1 MFASLI
7 TLLAIQSATAGD
19 ITVVGSL
26 TREFSP
32 ALGSTTSDT
41 ISVRNDGSE
50 PKDVLLYQVDY
61 QYDAA
66 GTNSFPSPGTL
77 PRSNAPWVKVGAQQ
91 IRLDPGETE
100 DVPYTLT
107 VPSVVPVGGTQWSV
121 IMIEPVTSRFDGER
135 PTSDRA
141 VTLNTI
147 FRSAVQV
154 VTQVGDGETKV
165 AFRERALVRD
175 GDQRA
180 VRLDV
185 ENIGDRWFAPH
196 VWLELFDPG
205 GTSIGTFRATDRRLL
220 PGCAARYWMDL
231 STVQAGDYTALIVAD
246 GGESGVFGT
255 RLALKL

>member
-1 MFASLI
+1 MWSGRRTGESGGVAGPGLRGEDLSLPEPAYTAFTTTRSGASTFASLI

-147 FRSAVQV
+147 FRRS
-154 VTQVGDGETKV
+154 GG
-165 AFRERALVRD
+165 
-175 GDQRA
+175 
-180 VRLDV
+180 
-185 ENIGDRWFAPH
+185 
-196 VWLELFDPG
+196 DPG
-205 GTSIGTFRATDRRLL
+205 R
-220 PGCAARYWMDL
+220 
-231 STVQAGDYTALIVAD
+231 
-246 GGESGVFGT
+246 
-255 RLALKL
+255 